1 MNARYDVVVIG
12 AGAAG
17 LFCAGVAGQ
26 RGLSVLVLDHAQTIG
41 EKIRISGG
49 GRCNFTNRNTSP
61 EHFLSLN
68 PGFVK
73 PALAGYRSKQFISL
87 VRDHGIAFHEK
98 HKGQLFCNDSATQI
112 IKLLI
117 DECQAGGVE
126 VRHPVSVAA
135 ISAEGAHWRVQT
147 QGHGDTLAGQLV
159 VATGGLPVPAIGA
172 SAWGLDFARSLGLAV
187 TPVRPGLVP
196 LAFTGEQT
204 AFFQGLAG
212 LSAPVEIH
220 AGSPKG
226 VEPSYGQASFEEDLL
241 FTHKG
246 LSGPAIL
253 QASSYWQLGES
264 IRLNWLWAALHEAL
278 GDGDALAELFD
289 ERVVGRLN
297 LAQILGQHLPERL
310 AKALAEQVEPT
321 GRKWAELKGKD
332 RQAVMAWLKD
342 FKVTPAGH
350 QGWNKAEVMLGGVDT
365 TSLNP
370 KTMASLAHEG
380 LYFIG
385 ECIDVTGHLGGHN
398 FQWAW
403 ASGYACAQALKRI
416 QVD

>member
-1 MNARYDVVVIG
+1 LNARYDVVVIG

-117 DECQAGGVE
+117 DECQAGGVQ
-126 VRHPVSVAA
+126 VLHPVQVAA
-135 ISAEGAHWRVQT
+135 VAREGEGWRLSL
-147 QGHGDTLAGQLV
+147 QGLDSVLAKNLV
-159 VATGGLPVPAIGA
+159 AATGGLPVPAIGA

-204 AFFQGLAG
+204 AFFHALAG
-212 LSAPVEIH
+212 LSAPVEIY

-226 VEPSYGQASFEEDLL
+226 FEPSYGQASFEEDLL

-253 QASSYWQLGES
+253 QASSYWQLGEP
-264 IRLNWLWAALHEAL
+264 IRLNWLWAALAEVV
-278 GDGDALAELFD
+278 GDGDALADLFD
-289 ERVVGRLN
+289 ERAVGRLN

-332 RQAVMAWLKD
+332 RQAVMARLKN
-342 FKVTPAGH
+342 FEVTPAGH

-385 ECIDVTGHLGGHN
+385 ECVDVTGHLGGHN

-403 ASGYACAQALKRI
+403 ASGYACAQSLKASA
-416 QVD
+416 

>member
-1 MNARYDVVVIG
+1 
-12 AGAAG
+12 
-17 LFCAGVAGQ
+17 
-26 RGLSVLVLDHAQTIG
+26 
-41 EKIRISGG
+41 
-49 GRCNFTNRNTSP
+49 
-61 EHFLSLN
+61 
-68 PGFVK
+68 
-73 PALAGYRSKQFISL
+73 
-87 VRDHGIAFHEK
+87 
-98 HKGQLFCNDSATQI
+98 
-112 IKLLI
+112 
-117 DECQAGGVE
+117 
-126 VRHPVSVAA
+126 
-135 ISAEGAHWRVQT
+135 
-147 QGHGDTLAGQLV
+147 
-159 VATGGLPVPAIGA
+159 
-172 SAWGLDFARSLGLAV
+172 LDFARSLGLAV

-220 AGSPKG
+220 SGSPKG

-264 IRLNWLWAALHEAL
+264 IRLNWLWAALSDAL

-332 RQAVMAWLKD
+332 RQAVMAWLMD

-385 ECIDVTGHLGGHN
+385 ECVDVTGHLGGHN

>member
-1 MNARYDVVVIG
+1 MKANYDVVVIG

-264 IRLNWLWAALHEAL
+264 IRLNWLWAALHEAP

-332 RQAVMAWLKD
+332 RQAVLARLKD
-342 FKVTPAGH
+342 FEVTPAGH
-350 QGWNKAEVMLGGVDT
+350 QGWNKAEVMLG
-365 TSLNP
+365 
-370 KTMASLAHEG
+370 
-380 LYFIG
+380 
-385 ECIDVTGHLGGHN
+385 
-398 FQWAW
+398 
-403 ASGYACAQALKRI
+403 
-416 QVD
+416 